1 MKNVANREVN
11 ISGYCFYIINV
22 NEKKCW
28 KKKNEKEKFFNLAYN
43 MNLTQIVVAE
53 NFVPFLNNS
62 FRFC

>member
-1 MKNVANREVN
+1 MKNVSNREVN

-22 NEKKCW
+22 NEKK
-28 KKKNEKEKFFNLAYN
+28 KKNAKEKFFNLAHN

-53 NFVPFLNNS
+53 NFLPFLNNS

>member
-1 MKNVANREVN
+1 MKSVTNREVN

-22 NEKKCW
+22 NEKKKL

-53 NFVPFLNNS
+53 NFLPFLNNS

>member
-11 ISGYCFYIINV
+11 ISVYCFYIINV
-22 NEKKCW
+22 NEKKNE
-28 KKKNEKEKFFNLAYN
+28 KKNEKEKFFNLAHK

-53 NFVPFLNNS
+53 NFLPFLNNS